1 MASGAGELHVGILM
15 EFNKSNKENYTANKL
30 LLVPDNGIIWL
41 VLALLVGIWL
51 RGYFIAQPMRY
62 DESYTFLNFVNRDLK
77 QLFFYPLPNNH
88 VLHSILTKVSTLV
101 WGNHPVSIRFIAFL
115 AGNALIPLVYILCR
129 TLKQSGVFASI
140 TLAVF
145 PYFVLYSTNARGYT
159 LVVLFTLSLAL
170 IGARIAKQ
178 LSISKTASFSLV
190 AALGMLTMPT
200 MLFPI
205 AGIYLWVLL
214 LLFISGHTQKRV
226 FYEFALPSILITSTL
241 TALFYTPVILV
252 SNGIQSIIA
261 NRFVKAQPWQKFISQ
276 MYPHF
281 NQTFIDFTRDIPDVL
296 LLVATI
302 LFAIGLYSAVKQRN
316 WPTLL
321 ILPSILLTSV
331 ILFVIKQKIPFARTW
346 IYIIPFFILVA
357 DSGFTYVTSTVSIRM
372 QSLLKIT
379 AFSISF
385 FIAVSLMS
393 KNTIATYHDTGTFA
407 EAEIVA
413 KYLKPIMSR
422 NDLIHVRVPADFPVY
437 FYLWYYNV
445 SKVKVDAEY
454 ESRQEYFVVK
464 KSRYSIADMTSKQF
478 ITLINIGDLALYQSI
493 GIDDN

>member
-1 MASGAGELHVGILM
+1 MHD
-15 EFNKSNKENYTANKL
+15 NYALISVKL
-30 LLVPDNGIIWL
+30 QV
-41 VLALLVGIWL
+41 
-51 RGYFIAQPMRY
+51 
-62 DESYTFLNFVNRDLK
+62 
-77 QLFFYPLPNNH
+77 
-88 VLHSILTKVSTLV
+88 TKVSTLV

-145 PYFVLYSTNARGYT
+145 PYFVLYFTNARGYT

-302 LFAIGLYSAVKQRN
+302 LFAIGLYSAVKPPCVR
-316 WPTLL
+316 
-321 ILPSILLTSV
+321 ID
-331 ILFVIKQKIPFARTW
+331 
-346 IYIIPFFILVA
+346 VA
-357 DSGFTYVTSTVSIRM
+357 SSEELS
-372 QSLLKIT
+372 
-379 AFSISF
+379 
-385 FIAVSLMS
+385 
-393 KNTIATYHDTGTFA
+393 
-407 EAEIVA
+407 
-413 KYLKPIMSR
+413 
-422 NDLIHVRVPADFPVY
+422 
-437 FYLWYYNV
+437 
-445 SKVKVDAEY
+445 
-454 ESRQEYFVVK
+454 
-464 KSRYSIADMTSKQF
+464 
-478 ITLINIGDLALYQSI
+478 
-493 GIDDN
+493 